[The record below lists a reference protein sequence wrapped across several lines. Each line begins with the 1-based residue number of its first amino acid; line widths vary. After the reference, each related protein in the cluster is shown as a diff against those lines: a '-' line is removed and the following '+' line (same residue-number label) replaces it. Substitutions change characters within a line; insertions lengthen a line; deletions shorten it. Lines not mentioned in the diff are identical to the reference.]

1 MVHPTLDLFIQLGIM
16 LGVGVAMAIAFISI
30 SHLLA
35 PRSSNPNKGLPYE
48 CGVVPKSDARA
59 PFNVHY
65 YLVAVLFVL
74 FDLEAVFIY
83 PWAVSL
89 RTLGTAA
96 LGEMFFFIVVLL
108 VGYLYAWKKGVFEWE

>member
-1 MVHPTLDLFIQLGIM
+1 MTHPTVDLFIQLGIM
-16 LGVGVAMAIAFISI
+16 FAIGVAMAVAFISI
-30 SHLLA
+30 SHLLS
-35 PRSSNPNKGLPYE
+35 PKSRNPNKGLPYE

-59 PFNVHY
+59 PFNIHY

-89 RTLGTAA
+89 RSLGTIA
-96 LGEMFFFIVVLL
+96 LAEMFVFMAVLL
-108 VGYLYAWKKGVFEWE
+108 VGLVYAWKKGVFEWE